1 MFFTPSLNIGGIERV
16 FITYANKLC
25 SKYDV
30 TYVCTHKNGNL
41 TTLLDSKIFFHS
53 LDKKRLRQSLFALT
67 KYLIK
72 ESPDILITGGNI
84 ANCLCLFAIILSRR
98 NIKLIMSHHN
108 YFNVEQNNLLSKW
121 LIKLFYNKA
130 NSIISVSHGITDFL
144 IRQGINPHK
153 ICTIYNPIDIESIK
167 IKSTNISS
175 HIIPTNN
182 YIVSI
187 GRLNKV
193 KNIILMID
201 AYMIFHQKHPDVKL
215 VIVGDGEER
224 DNIIKHIEAHQIQS
238 HVLLVGSTDNP
249 YPYIYN
255 SKLVLSTSL
264 SEALPTVFLESL
276 ALGKT
281 IVSTPTLGAIDILKK
296 EQYGYLSSSLTE
308 VEAFSNKI
316 TKAYNTPKSV
326 DILQKEAS
334 TYSIDKKIKEL
345 ENLFQ
350 SILNN

>member
-1 MFFTPSLNIGGIERV
+1 
-16 FITYANKLC
+16 
-25 SKYDV
+25 
-30 TYVCTHKNGNL
+30 
-41 TTLLDSKIFFHS
+41 
-53 LDKKRLRQSLFALT
+53 
-67 KYLIK
+67 
-72 ESPDILITGGNI
+72 
-84 ANCLCLFAIILSRR
+84 
-98 NIKLIMSHHN
+98 MSHHN

-255 SKLVLSTSL
+255 YIYTIIRGCQDHCDVPSLGHGTLLSLLQISFILSHLVL
-264 SEALPTVFLESL
+264 L
-276 ALGKT
+276 AFCPVHEKG
-281 IVSTPTLGAIDILKK
+281 
-296 EQYGYLSSSLTE
+296 
-308 VEAFSNKI
+308 F
-316 TKAYNTPKSV
+316 V
-326 DILQKEAS
+326 D
-334 TYSIDKKIKEL
+334 Y
-345 ENLFQ
+345 F
-350 SILNN
+350 

>member
-16 FITYANKLC
+16 FITYANRLC
-25 SKYDV
+25 LTHDV
-30 TYVCTHKNGNL
+30 TYICTHKNGNL
-41 TTLLDSKIFFHS
+41 ASLLDSRIVFHS
-53 LDKKRLRQSLFALT
+53 LGKERLRQSLFAMT
-67 KYLIK
+67 KYLK
-72 ESPDILITGGNI
+72 QESPDILITGGNI
-84 ANCLCLFAIILSRR
+84 ANCLCLFATILSRK

-108 YFNVEQNNLLSKW
+108 YFNVEQNNLLSKC

-130 NSIISVSHGITDFL
+130 ESVISVSHGIADFL
-144 IRQGINPHK
+144 VKQGVNPLK
-153 ICTIYNPIDIESIK
+153 ISTIYNPIDIESIK
-167 IKSTNISS
+167 IKSTNKASY
-175 HIIPTNN
+175 IIPTDN
-182 YIVSI
+182 YIVSV

-201 AYMIFHQKHPDVKL
+201 AYMLFRKKYPDVKL
-215 VIVGDGEER
+215 IIVGDGDER
-224 DNIIKHIEAHQIQS
+224 DNIIKHIESYQIQS

-281 IVSTPTLGAIDILKK
+281 VVATPTFGAIDILNK

-308 VEAFSNKI
+308 VEAFSNKMI
-316 TKAYNTPKSV
+316 KAYNAPKSV

-334 TYSIDKKIKEL
+334 TYSIDKKVKEL
-345 ENLFQ
+345 ENLFH